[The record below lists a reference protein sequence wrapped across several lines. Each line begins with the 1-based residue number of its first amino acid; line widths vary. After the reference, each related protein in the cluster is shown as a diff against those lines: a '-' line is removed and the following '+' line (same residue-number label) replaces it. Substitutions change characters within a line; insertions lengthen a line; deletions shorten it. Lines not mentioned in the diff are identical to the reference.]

1 MASKMIICKF
11 CGTKLPKGS
20 KVCTSC
26 GKYPVSLMGVLCFV
40 LGFLTAIL
48 GNIIYKIIMH
58 FI

>member
-1 MASKMIICKF
+1 MAKKMIICKF
-11 CGTKLPKGS
+11 CGAKLPKGS

-26 GKYPVSLMGVLCFV
+26 GKYPVSLMGLLCFV
-40 LGFLTAIL
+40 LGLVTAIF